1 VPPPTAPQP
10 LAPAQ
15 SPPHAAGPSSTSHAT
30 DPGRSSPP
38 HGERRPPESPRPA
51 ARAPEPE
58 PSASVHSGTGKTGTG
73 KTGTG
78 KTSTGKTGGAETLPA
93 DDAYGPDDPGYGP
106 PDPSWYERRKLERE
120 REREREREEEEFL
133 AEAAGEERPA
143 RGVFE
148 PLSRDT
154 GSGPAQPTSLDLLL
168 NSDDGTDDDQDPLDR
183 VKDMYLAAE
192 AVSDTDLDRR
202 FEELLERQ
210 RKLISAYFKQSRPP
224 VPDRIGDNR
233 MSMSGDLRATR

>member
-15 SPPHAAGPSSTSHAT
+15 SPPRAAGPSSSSHAA

-38 HGERRPPESPRPA
+38 HGERRPPGSPRPA
-51 ARAPEPE
+51 ARAQEPE
-58 PSASVHSGTGKTGTG
+58 PPASTHPGTGKAGTG
-73 KTGTG
+73 KAGTG
-78 KTSTGKTGGAETLPA
+78 KAGGAETLPA
-93 DDAYGPDDPGYGP
+93 DDAYGPDDPAYGP

-120 REREREREEEEFL
+120 REREREEEEFL
-133 AEAAGEERPA
+133 AEAAEEEPSA
-143 RGVFE
+143 RGAFE

-168 NSDDGTDDDQDPLDR
+168 NADDGADYDQDPLDR

-210 RKLISAYFKQSRPP
+210 GKLIGAYFRQSRPP
-224 VPDRIGDNR
+224 MPDGVGGNQ

>member
-1 VPPPTAPQP
+1 
-10 LAPAQ
+10 
-15 SPPHAAGPSSTSHAT
+15 
-30 DPGRSSPP
+30 
-38 HGERRPPESPRPA
+38 
-51 ARAPEPE
+51 
-58 PSASVHSGTGKTGTG
+58 
-73 KTGTG
+73 
-78 KTSTGKTGGAETLPA
+78 LPA

-120 REREREREEEEFL
+120 REREREEEEFL
-133 AEAAGEERPA
+133 AEAAGEEWPA

-210 RKLISAYFKQSRPP
+210 RKLISAYFNQSRPP
-224 VPDRIGDNR
+224 MPDRIGDNR